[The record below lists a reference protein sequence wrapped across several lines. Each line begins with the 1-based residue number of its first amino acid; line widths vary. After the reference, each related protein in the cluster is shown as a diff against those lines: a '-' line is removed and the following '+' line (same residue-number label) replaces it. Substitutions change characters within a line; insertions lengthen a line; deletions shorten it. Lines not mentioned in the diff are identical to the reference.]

1 MPSKD
6 TIPFHITIKSRDEIG
21 RIRCVISEELG
32 ICIEDIPIKK
42 AEIAFRLKAQNGK
55 IKVKTL
61 EEIMLGKIKWT
72 KKHKLINYQGLS

>member
-6 TIPFHITIKSRDEIG
+6 TVPFHITLKSREEIE
-21 RIRCVISEELG
+21 RIRCIISKELG
-32 ICIEDIPIKK
+32 ICVEDIPIKK

-61 EEIMLGKIKWT
+61 EEIMLGKIK
-72 KKHKLINYQGLS
+72 